1 MRYYGCSSFKK
12 YIHHLTLEYSQFSIG
27 FLWIGRI
34 KCGFKFDVN
43 QYIKSKTIF
52 DTCPSCCPCC
62 GGANSVSSFTHWVMS
77 CPKFDEFRE
86 QFIPFVDDFFIN
98 FSLIVHEKSLNIPDD
113 LENDFEDNLNFY
125 VLCLLLGGNAIF
137 ETLRI
142 RSGERRR
149 IINNIFQNQSRESSL
164 PYPYVVGLAE
174 FLTNVM
180 PIVIGDFY
188 KLIDQYTIRPTVAES
203 VDVVTIRQRRNSD
216 TDSNDSSSGFI
227 IDEWEELEV
236 LSPNSLT

>member
-1 MRYYGCSSFKK
+1 MDSF
-12 YIHHLTLEYSQFSIG
+12 
-27 FLWIGRI
+27 WIGRI

-125 VLCLLLGGNAIF
+125 VLYLILGGNAIL

-149 IINNIFQNQSRESSL
+149 IINNNFQNQSRESTL
-164 PYPYVVGLAE
+164 PYPYAVGLAM
-174 FLTNVM
+174 FLTNVV

-203 VDVVTIRQRRNSD
+203 VDVITIRQRINSD
-216 TDSNDSSSGFI
+216 TDSNDNPYGVI
-227 IDEWEELEV
+227 IDE
-236 LSPNSLT
+236 